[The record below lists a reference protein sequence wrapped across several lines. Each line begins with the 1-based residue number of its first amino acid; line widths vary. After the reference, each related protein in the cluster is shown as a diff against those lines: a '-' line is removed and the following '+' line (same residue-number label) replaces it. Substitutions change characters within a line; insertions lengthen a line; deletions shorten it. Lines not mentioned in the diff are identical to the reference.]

1 MFIRVLSESYIE
13 YILNETNTFISMPMQ
28 CINLIFKVN
37 NCHHRF
43 IQSVE
48 VEKQPLQ
55 PIKNKKSRREGDE
68 DSEISKSD
76 EVDTG
81 AECIALIP
89 TRSYISIYFGDT
101 KQLGQ

>member
-1 MFIRVLSESYIE
+1 MS
-13 YILNETNTFISMPMQ
+13 MQ
-28 CINLIFKVN
+28 CLNLIFKVN

-55 PIKNKKSRREGDE
+55 PNENKKPRREGDE
-68 DSEISKSD
+68 DSEISESD

-81 AECIALIP
+81 AECIAFIP
-89 TRSYISIYFGDT
+89 TRS
-101 KQLGQ
+101 